1 MTLGWALLK
10 KPCVCISFILFYGSI
25 HQHGDIGPPG
35 SWYIALGG
43 TGLTCEGDAGEGE
56 GGGQHHREHP
66 GLVLGGEAG
75 QREGQADEHLHHHC
89 SVCFSVRIYK

>member
-1 MTLGWALLK
+1 MAPFINMETLAHLAT
-10 KPCVCISFILFYGSI
+10 ISSIGS
-25 HQHGDIGPPG
+25 
-35 SWYIALGG
+35 

-75 QREGQADEHLHHHC
+75 QREGQADEHLHRHC

>member
-1 MTLGWALLK
+1 MYNIYPDLYLWLHSSTWRHWRTWHL
-10 KPCVCISFILFYGSI
+10 V
-25 HQHGDIGPPG
+25 
-35 SWYIALGG
+35 YIALGGG
-43 TGLTCEGDAGEGE
+43 TGLTCEGDASEGE

-89 SVCFSVRIYK
+89 SVCDGD

>member
-1 MTLGWALLK
+1 MA
-10 KPCVCISFILFYGSI
+10 
-25 HQHGDIGPPG
+25 
-35 SWYIALGG
+35 A
-43 TGLTCEGDAGEGE
+43 GLTCEGDAGEGE

-75 QREGQADEHLHHHC
+75 QREGQADEHLHRHC